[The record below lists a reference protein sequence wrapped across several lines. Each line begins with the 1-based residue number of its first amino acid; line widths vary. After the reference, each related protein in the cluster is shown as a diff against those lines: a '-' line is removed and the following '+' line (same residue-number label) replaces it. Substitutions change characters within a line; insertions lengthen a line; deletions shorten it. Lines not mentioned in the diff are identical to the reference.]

1 MPGAPATKRLKV
13 PSTTLDREAEKLS
26 NELNQRAQL
35 LPNEERV
42 RRHDVLKRI
51 SVSIPDEGDEK

>member
-1 MPGAPATKRLKV
+1 MLGAPATKRLKV